1 MTGKIPDLDGELVTK
16 AAKTYAESA
25 IPQAMTEEITR
36 DMAVR
41 HLERAFTDG
50 ASAMAGWVRHAFPE
64 PADTWLDSS
73 AADEVRRYIS
83 EEVSRYDEHL
93 VERLF
98 REAFNSG
105 RDSKA

>member
-16 AAKTYAESA
+16 AAKTYAEGS
-25 IPQAMTEEITR
+25 IPQVMTEEITR
-36 DMAVR
+36 DMAVA

-50 ASAMAGWVRHAFPE
+50 ARAMAGWVRYAFPE

-73 AADEVRRYIS
+73 AADEVRKYIAEDAWRS
-83 EEVSRYDEHL
+83 DQDL
-93 VERLF
+93 LERLF